1 MSTTGHLREMVNRS
15 QVQEYDLRKLQFWA
29 SGTLIQSARKP
40 RKLAEQRICFMA
52 IQWGIFKMPVHYTV
66 VHQLEEGGGLTT
78 ELSAVSGAVIVGA
91 LSMAGEKISGKR
103 LIVGDIELARA

>member
-1 MSTTGHLREMVNRS
+1 MSTTVHLRERVNQS

-52 IQWGIFKMPVHYTV
+52 IQWGILKMPVHSTV

-78 ELSAVSGAVIVGA
+78 ELSGAVIVGA
-91 LSMAGEKISGKR
+91 LSMSGEKVPGKR